1 MRMVFT
7 NNEYETKPILHFL
20 WRNNSYWIYH
30 KNTLDEGKQEEDPA
44 DRLWHIV
51 KYCKNKECEEPG
63 VKLKQG
69 DVIKLGRIRFK
80 IKEINKGIY
89 QLKDKE
95 EVVEQDIREQ
105 KQISKPQINNYI
117 KQSEMIRQGRS
128 SGRSKSKVHVIGSRI
143 IQALNSK
150 NSLENTDTEQ
160 IEGLKMFKQE
170 ESAEGS
176 QKSIEQIIWRIW
188 LSEVNEDEESTNPI
202 ISPWKCNG
210 TMKYI
215 HTECLKAWLNSK
227 GIINRRNGGDE
238 TISYVWKSLDW
249 ELCKT
254 KFSDNFTV
262 NNKQISLINIEKPE
276 GPYIILE
283 NMMNNSS
290 RAIYVL
296 GMLNRDTVKIGRGH
310 DSEVRVA
317 DISVSRLHALIK

>member
-1 MRMVFT
+1 M
-7 NNEYETKPILHFL
+7 
-20 WRNNSYWIYH
+20 
-30 KNTLDEGKQEEDPA
+30 
-44 DRLWHIV
+44 
-51 KYCKNKECEEPG
+51 
-63 VKLKQG
+63 
-69 DVIKLGRIRFK
+69 
-80 IKEINKGIY
+80 
-89 QLKDKE
+89 LKDRK
-95 EVVEQDIREQ
+95 
-105 KQISKPQINNYI
+105 
-117 KQSEMIRQGRS
+117 
-128 SGRSKSKVHVIGSRI
+128 
-143 IQALNSK
+143 
-150 NSLENTDTEQ
+150 
-160 IEGLKMFKQE
+160 
-170 ESAEGS
+170 
-176 QKSIEQIIWRIW
+176 KSIEQIIWRIC

-202 ISPWKCNG
+202 ISPWKCSG

-276 GPYIILE
+276 GPCIILE

>member
-51 KYCKNKECEEPG
+51 KYYKNKECEEPG
-63 VKLKQG
+63 VKLKEG

-95 EVVEQDIREQ
+95 EVVEQDIRVQ

-128 SGRSKSKVHVIGSRI
+128 SGRSKSKVHVIGNRI

-170 ESAEGS
+170 ESVEGS
-176 QKSIEQIIWRIW
+176 QK
-188 LSEVNEDEESTNPI
+188 
-202 ISPWKCNG
+202 
-210 TMKYI
+210 
-215 HTECLKAWLNSK
+215 
-227 GIINRRNGGDE
+227 INRTD
-238 TISYVWKSLDW
+238 YLK
-249 ELCKT
+249 
-254 KFSDNFTV
+254 
-262 NNKQISLINIEKPE
+262 
-276 GPYIILE
+276 
-283 NMMNNSS
+283 NMS
-290 RAIYVL
+290 
-296 GMLNRDTVKIGRGH
+296 
-310 DSEVRVA
+310 
-317 DISVSRLHALIK
+317 